1 MTEDLPSK
9 LKSPMCICP
18 HFTIPSS
25 PASHCTYTH
34 LLQLVCILRGWGA
47 KKHNQSHFIWL
58 GVWGVGRKTARILPH
73 LWKSIITFEIKLPSV
88 QIITCAML
96 GCYFGLGMS
105 KVVSGRI
112 PVPFSLQ
119 LRYCCN
125 QCGSLPCML
134 CGLLTARRCC
144 RGEMWE
150 TWDLSSCFVLLCFV
164 FKGMLQLSSLP
175 LS

>member
-1 MTEDLPSK
+1 
-9 LKSPMCICP
+9 
-18 HFTIPSS
+18 
-25 PASHCTYTH
+25 
-34 LLQLVCILRGWGA
+34 
-47 KKHNQSHFIWL
+47 
-58 GVWGVGRKTARILPH
+58 
-73 LWKSIITFEIKLPSV
+73 
-88 QIITCAML
+88 ML

-125 QCGSLPCML
+125 QCGALPCTL

-150 TWDLSSCFVLLCFV
+150 TLDLSSCFVLLCFV